1 MKLKNKAQWLYNE
14 SNSYQITV
22 FVVLILLVLF
32 IGRNFFFSSLSD
44 PSAYENEISYN
55 NSSNVVEKRY
65 ALASNQY
72 MLEEVLEEAKAVSQ
86 RNLQGETN
94 AALALTN
101 FFVPTANASEHGLV
115 LIKTGSLNF
124 AVKDFDTAY
133 KSIITKI
140 HNSHGYIVNEYSQES
155 KNTNLEIKVPIA
167 SFHKLFELIE
177 QEADQDY
184 LITKSVRSQDVT
196 EEYFDVETRIKSK
209 KAIES
214 RYLDIL
220 SMAKNVEEIL
230 MVESQLGNIRTE
242 IEQAEGRLQYLKNRS
257 NYSTINLAIYEF
269 KVAEVKPTKPIE
281 KPSLASK
288 IKDSIIMGWGQVESL
303 LLLLI
308 SNWFAILLALGV
320 GYYAKRK
327 YLKHRSK

>member
-1 MKLKNKAQWLYNE
+1 MFMKLKNKDQWLYSE
-14 SNSYQITV
+14 PNSYQITV

-44 PSAYENEISYN
+44 PSAYENEISDN
-55 NSSNVVEKRY
+55 NRVNVVEKKY
-65 ALASNQY
+65 AVAFNEY
-72 MLEEVLEEAKAVSQ
+72 RMEEAKAVSQ
-86 RNLQGETN
+86 R

-196 EEYFDVETRIKSK
+196 EEYFDAETRIKSK

-308 SNWFAILLALGV
+308 SNWFAILLACGV

>member
-1 MKLKNKAQWLYNE
+1 MKLKNKAQWLYSE
-14 SNSYQITV
+14 PNSYQITV

-44 PSAYENEISYN
+44 SSAYERPI
-55 NSSNVVEKRY
+55 VFEKQY
-65 ALASNQY
+65 ALTSKQPRI
-72 MLEEVLEEAKAVSQ
+72 EEAKAVSQ

-155 KNTNLEIKVPIA
+155 KNTNLEIKVPVA

-196 EEYFDVETRIKSK
+196 EEYFDAETRIKSK

-281 KPSLASK
+281 KLSLASK
-288 IKDSIIMGWGQVESL
+288 IIDSIIMGWGQVESFL
-303 LLLLI
+303 LLLT
-308 SNWFAILLALGV
+308 SNWFAILVACGV

>member
-1 MKLKNKAQWLYNE
+1 VFMKLKNKDQWLY
-14 SNSYQITV
+14 SKPNSYQITV

-44 PSAYENEISYN
+44 PSAYENEISDN
-55 NSSNVVEKRY
+55 NRVNVVEKKY
-65 ALASNQY
+65 AVAFNEY
-72 MLEEVLEEAKAVSQ
+72 RMEEAKAVSQ
-86 RNLQGETN
+86 R

-155 KNTNLEIKVPIA
+155 KNINLEIKVPIA

-196 EEYFDVETRIKSK
+196 EEYFDAETRIKSK

-308 SNWFAILLALGV
+308 SNWFAILLACGV

>member
-1 MKLKNKAQWLYNE
+1 VFMKLKNKDQWLYSE
-14 SNSYQITV
+14 PNSYQITV
-22 FVVLILLVLF
+22 FVVLILLALF

-44 PSAYENEISYN
+44 PSAYENEISDN
-55 NSSNVVEKRY
+55 NRANVVEKKY
-65 ALASNQY
+65 ALASNEY
-72 MLEEVLEEAKAVSQ
+72 RMEEAIAVSQ
-86 RNLQGETN
+86 R

-140 HNSHGYIVNEYSQES
+140 HNSHGYIVNEYSHES

-230 MVESQLGNIRTE
+230 MIESQLGNIRTE

>member
-1 MKLKNKAQWLYNE
+1 MKLKNKDQWLY
-14 SNSYQITV
+14 SKPNSYQITV

-44 PSAYENEISYN
+44 PSAYENEISDN
-55 NSSNVVEKRY
+55 NRVNVVEKKY
-65 ALASNQY
+65 AVASNEY
-72 MLEEVLEEAKAVSQ
+72 RVEELKAVSQ
-86 RNLQGETN
+86 RNLQGAN
-94 AALALTN
+94 VALALTN
-101 FFVPTANASEHGLV
+101 FFVSPANANEHGLV
-115 LIKTGSLNF
+115 LIKTGNLNF

-133 KSIITKI
+133 KSIKTKI
-140 HNSHGYIVNEYSQES
+140 QNSNGYIASENSRGS
-155 KNTNLEIKVPIA
+155 KNTSLIIKVPIPN
-167 SFHKLFELIE
+167 FHHLFELIE

-184 LITKSVRSQDVT
+184 LITKSVNSQDVT
-196 EEYFDVETRIKSK
+196 EEYFDVKTRIKSK

-220 SMAKNVEEIL
+220 SIAKNVEEIL
-230 MVESQLGNIRTE
+230 MVESQLGKIRTE

-269 KVAEVKPTKPIE
+269 KVAEVKPAKPIE

-308 SNWFAILLALGV
+308 SNWFAILVACGV

>member
-1 MKLKNKAQWLYNE
+1 MKLKNKAQWLY
-14 SNSYQITV
+14 SKPNSYQITV
-22 FVVLILLVLF
+22 FVVLVLLVLF

-55 NSSNVVEKRY
+55 NSSNVVEKKY

-72 MLEEVLEEAKAVSQ
+72 MLEEAMAVSQ
-86 RNLQGETN
+86 R

-308 SNWFAILLALGV
+308 SNWFAILVACGV